1 MRKLATIRYIHE
13 ILPIEGADNIEI
25 AVVDGWNCVVK
36 KGSFSSRE
44 IIVYIEIDSFIP
56 IHPYF
61 EYLRKSSYK
70 KMGDQEGF
78 RLKTI
83 KLRGVVSQGLVVSLK
98 DLIKE
103 GLLEDRI
110 YITGFDDVTQKLGI
124 KLYEPPIP
132 AQLSGKM
139 KGNFPS
145 FIPKT
150 DEERVQNLDYH
161 KLLKEEYYVTEKLDG
176 SSITIYLKDETF
188 GVCSRNIDLLE
199 DDENTFWKAARKLDV
214 ENKLKKAGLSDI
226 ALQGELI
233 GEGIQGNKYKLKGH
247 NIRFFN
253 VYNIKSGKRFELEKI
268 KEIIINTL
276 KLEIVPV
283 LYEKFKLPN
292 NRDELISFAEDK
304 SQLSDTEREGIVV
317 RTQYTS
323 DISFK
328 VISNKFL
335 LKED

>member
-25 AVVDGWNCVVK
+25 AVIDGWNCVVK
-36 KGSFSSRE
+36 KGSFSPRE

-61 EYLRKSSYK
+61 EYLRKSSFR
-70 KMGDQEGF
+70 KMGEEEGF

-83 KLRGVVSQGLVVSLK
+83 RLRGVYSQGLVVSLK

-103 GLLEDRI
+103 GLLEDKI
-110 YITGFDDVTQKLGI
+110 YITGFEDVTEKLGI

-132 AQLSGKM
+132 SQLSGKM

-150 DEERVQNLDYH
+150 DELRVQNLDYH
-161 KLLKEEYYVTEKLDG
+161 KLINETYYVTEKLDG
-176 SSITIYLKDETF
+176 SSITIYLKEDIF

-199 DDENTFWKAARKLDV
+199 DEDNTFWKTARKLDI
-214 ENKLKKAGLSDI
+214 ENLLRKQGLNDI

-247 NIRFFN
+247 HIRFFN
-253 VYNIKSGKRFELEKI
+253 VYNIMSSKRFELEKI
-268 KEIIINTL
+268 REVIVYNL
-276 KLEIVPV
+276 GLEMVPV
-283 LYEKFKLPN
+283 LNENFKLPSD
-292 NRDELISFAEDK
+292 RKELLSFSEGK
-304 SQLSDTEREGIVV
+304 SQLYDTEREGIVI
-317 RTQYTS
+317 RTQYSS

>member
-25 AVVDGWNCVVK
+25 AVIDGWNCVVK
-36 KGSFSSRE
+36 KGSFSPRE

-61 EYLRKSSYK
+61 EYLRKSSFR
-70 KMGDQEGF
+70 KMGEEEGF

-83 KLRGVVSQGLVVSLK
+83 RLRGVYSQGLVVSLK

-103 GLLEDRI
+103 GLLEDKI
-110 YITGFDDVTQKLGI
+110 YITGFEDVTEKLGI

-132 AQLSGKM
+132 SQLSGKM

-150 DEERVQNLDYH
+150 DELRVQNLDYH
-161 KLLKEEYYVTEKLDG
+161 KLINETYYVTEKLDG
-176 SSITIYLKDETF
+176 SSITIYLKEDIF
-188 GVCSRNIDLLE
+188 GACSRNIDLLE
-199 DDENTFWKAARKLDV
+199 DEDNTFWKTARKLDI
-214 ENKLKKAGLSDI
+214 ENLLRKQGLNDI

-247 NIRFFN
+247 HIRFFN
-253 VYNIKSGKRFELEKI
+253 VYNIMSSKRFELEKI
-268 KEIIINTL
+268 REVIVYNL
-276 KLEIVPV
+276 GLEMVPV
-283 LYEKFKLPN
+283 LNENFKLPSD
-292 NRDELISFAEDK
+292 RKELLSFSEGK
-304 SQLSDTEREGIVV
+304 SQLYDTEREGIVI
-317 RTQYTS
+317 RTQYSS

>member
-25 AVVDGWNCVVK
+25 AVIDGWNCVVK
-36 KGSFSSRE
+36 KGSFSPRE

-61 EYLRKSSYK
+61 EYLRKSSFR
-70 KMGDQEGF
+70 KMGEEEGF

-83 KLRGVVSQGLVVSLK
+83 RLRGVYSQGLVVSLK

-103 GLLEDRI
+103 GLLEDKI
-110 YITGFDDVTQKLGI
+110 YITGFEDVTEKLGI

-132 AQLSGKM
+132 SQLSGKM

-150 DEERVQNLDYH
+150 DELRVQNLDYH
-161 KLLKEEYYVTEKLDG
+161 KLINETYYVTEKLDG
-176 SSITIYLKDETF
+176 SSITIYLKEDIF

-199 DDENTFWKAARKLDV
+199 DEDNTFWKTARKLDI
-214 ENKLKKAGLSDI
+214 ENLLRKQGLNDI

-247 NIRFFN
+247 HIRFFN
-253 VYNIKSGKRFELEKI
+253 VYNITNSKRFELEKI
-268 KEIIINTL
+268 REVVVYGL
-276 KLEIVPV
+276 GLEMVPV
-283 LYEKFKLPN
+283 LNENYKLPSD
-292 NRDELISFAEDK
+292 RKELLSFSEGK
-304 SQLSDTEREGIVV
+304 SQLCDTEREGIVI
-317 RTQYTS
+317 RTQYSS

>member
-25 AVVDGWNCVVK
+25 AVVDGWNCVIK
-36 KGSFSSRE
+36 KGSFESRE

-70 KMGDQEGF
+70 KMCEEEGF

-83 KLRGVVSQGLVVSLK
+83 RLRGVYSQGLVVSLK
-98 DLIKE
+98 DLIRE

-110 YITGFDDVTQKLGI
+110 YITGYDDVTEKLGI

-132 AQLSGKM
+132 SQLSGKM

-150 DEERVQNLDYH
+150 DELRVQNLDYN
-161 KLLKEEYYVTEKLDG
+161 KLISEEYYVTEKLDG
-176 SSITIYLKDETF
+176 SSITIYLRDGIF

-199 DDENTFWKAARKLDV
+199 DEDNTFWKTVRKLDI
-214 ENKLKKAGLSDI
+214 ENRLRKSGLNDI

-247 NIRFFN
+247 QIRFFN
-253 VYNIKSGKRFELEKI
+253 VYNIMSGKRFELDKLKDI
-268 KEIIINTL
+268 VVNTL
-276 KLEIVPV
+276 ELEIVPV
-283 LYEKFKLPN
+283 LYENFKLPQD
-292 NRDELISFAEDK
+292 RKELIFFAEGK
-304 SQLSDTEREGIVV
+304 SKLYDTEREGIVI
-317 RTQYTS
+317 RTQYSS

-328 VISNKFL
+328 VISNRFL